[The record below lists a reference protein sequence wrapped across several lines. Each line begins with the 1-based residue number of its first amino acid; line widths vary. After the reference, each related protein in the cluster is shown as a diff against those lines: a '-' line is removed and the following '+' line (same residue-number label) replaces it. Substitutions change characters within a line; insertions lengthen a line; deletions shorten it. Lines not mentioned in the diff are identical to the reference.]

1 MIEVVSPHD
10 GDIHM
15 KTIQAR
21 VNARLL
27 KKADRLFTGTLNG
40 RIIEI
45 LQNARRAGA
54 TKVEITNTPCH
65 AGEDAPCRVMVR
77 DNGRGIDDFA
87 KLLDMG
93 GSGWDE
99 PGEDTL
105 EAAEDPAGVGLFCL
119 AGREVIIR
127 SRGQKVVIPVHGWT
141 GAVLPVVPD
150 TDGDRNAETLQ
161 RGVTCG
167 TVLEFQDEAWNRETV
182 EPHAVFTGLEVI
194 VDGETCERQP
204 FVSPNAAHHGELG
217 CRIEVITETELSR
230 WHRLREGRSYCG
242 DIVLINFHGQLIAL
256 QDQPVDESGLRYL
269 VDLTGEPT
277 GIRLMLPARTR
288 LVENGAYRQ
297 LLDALEL
304 EGFRYIQ
311 RRGTHNLPYEEYRR
325 AQALG
330 IDLPEAT
337 PKYRVGLLYSDGS
350 DPEPVEVGMPEGFAL
365 QRCYRVDP
373 ELEADDEFAVT
384 NVHLLAA
391 LGRFET
397 PFVPVDIDS
406 RYNGYSW
413 AKLPTVTQ
421 LEVAAGSEIHSDY
434 LWSGRLT
441 CVASLTLTAHTSD
454 GKVFSS
460 PVCMACLPCD
470 DAAEIVGPE
479 DRVAVTPVAKGRLS
493 SSEVWHHL
501 GGWDEEGDTYQSQE
515 YDFERQ
521 LDRFWADVI
530 GPDEH
535 VRQRLVEATSRISD
549 TWTSITIAES
559 GAVTIQFPDRTS
571 KTLQV
576 PPSTLSA
583 EASTQNEE

>member
-1 MIEVVSPHD
+1 MT
-10 GDIHM
+10 
-15 KTIQAR
+15 TIQAR

-27 KKADRLFTGTLNG
+27 KKADRLFTGALDG

-65 AGEDAPCRVMVR
+65 DGEDAPCCVQVR
-77 DNGRGIDDFA
+77 DNGCGIDDFA

-93 GSGWDE
+93 GSGWDA

-119 AGREVIIR
+119 AGREITIR

-150 TDGDRNAETLQ
+150 TDVDRNAVVGTLQ
-161 RGVTCG
+161 RGVTGG
-167 TVLEFQDEAWNRETV
+167 TVLEFQDDAWDRETV

-217 CRIEVITETELSR
+217 CRIEVISETELSD
-230 WHRLREGRSYCG
+230 WHRKGRGYYG
-242 DIVLINFHGQLIAL
+242 DIILVNFHGQMLFL
-256 QDQPVDESGLRYL
+256 HEQPVEESGLRYL

-311 RRGTHNLPYEEYRR
+311 RRGTHTLPYAEYQR
-325 AQALG
+325 ALALG
-330 IDLPEAT
+330 INLPEAT
-337 PKYRVGLLYSDGS
+337 PQYRVGLLYSDGS
-350 DPEPVEVGMPEGFAL
+350 DPEPVEVGMPEGFPL

-373 ELEADDEFAVT
+373 ELDVGDNFAST
-384 NVHLLAA
+384 NTHLLAA
-391 LGRFET
+391 LGKFET
-397 PFVPVDIDS
+397 PFVPVDINPQFD
-406 RYNGYSW
+406 GYSW
-413 AKLPTVTQ
+413 AMLPTITQ
-421 LEVAAGSEIHSDY
+421 LDVAAGPEIHSDY

-441 CVASLTLTAHTSD
+441 CVESLALTAHTSD
-454 GKVFSS
+454 GKKFSS
-460 PVCMACLPCD
+460 PVCMACLPD
-470 DAAEIVGPE
+470 ENAEEFLSPE
-479 DRVAVTPVAKGRLS
+479 DRVAVTREAGGRLS
-493 SSEVWHHL
+493 TSEVWYHL
-501 GGWDEEGDTYQSQE
+501 GGYSDEGDTYESQE
-515 YDFERQ
+515 HDFERE
-521 LDRFWADVI
+521 LDRFWADVA

-535 VRQRLVEATSRISD
+535 IRRRLFSQAYNAGED
-549 TWTSITIAES
+549 WQQ
-559 GAVTIQFPDRTS
+559 VTITADGVVTVQFADGTS
-571 KTLQV
+571 KTML
-576 PPSTLSA
+576 PPA
-583 EASTQNEE
+583 EKKQESKS